1 MRLFRLFFG
10 MLMLVLL
17 LSVNVLAANKYISMN
32 LEYDGGV
39 HYYNAEEIKLCIN
52 SRELTDLTMPPII
65 FDGYSVVPAREVFEA
80 FGANVLWIKD
90 TEQVKITHENTEV
103 LLTINSNTAKVN
115 GVDCKMQIPA
125 KIINN
130 KTMIPLRFVSEAINK
145 EVKWDSATRVANICD
160 VMITTTEA
168 TTQTTTQATTQAT
181 TVQTTVKPTTT
192 QTTTYEDVMVNAVRV
207 NSSTNA
213 DTVVIDTSGRAKAS
227 TVLSQ
232 NKDLLTIDIENATLK
247 GSRGDIQKGT
257 YFNGGFYYQLKDGY
271 VRVSLDLIKDIGY
284 DINIGDK
291 EITITISPEI
301 VVSNGISNSS
311 NNSGSAVLSSSV
323 KYDNYK
329 LVINDTKGLINI
341 NSITHSDRYMEN
353 QYMLTFN
360 TNLSTLVS
368 NGTVEINDDF
378 INSIN
383 VESYAKYSSITFNTA
398 KIIALN
404 ISKSG
409 NNVIIDVLSPK
420 DKYDKIIVLDAGHGA
435 GDNGASGNGLIEK
448 DITLD
453 ILQKTVALF
462 EKDGKIK
469 VYATR
474 QTDVKPSFDE
484 RTDLA
489 NQVGDAFVSIHINSA
504 ENTSANGTETFC
516 LYPNDTGSGLNS
528 YTLAET
534 ILNNLISQLGTNNRG
549 VKSNN
554 LIVLRQSEIPATLIE
569 IGFISN
575 TEEANTVLAPDYQ
588 RQKTAQAIFDSVTEL
603 FNTYRPVR

>member
-115 GVDCKMQIPA
+115 GADCKMQIPA

-181 TVQTTVKPTTT
+181 TVQTTVKPITT

-213 DTVVIDTSGRAKAS
+213 DAVVIDTSGRAKAS

>member
-1 MRLFRLFFG
+1 MKYLR
-10 MLMLVLL
+10 LL
-17 LSVNVLAANKYISMN
+17 LGSLMFILVFNINILAANKYISMN

-39 HYYNAEEIKLCIN
+39 HYYNAEEIKLFIN
-52 SRELTDLTMPPII
+52 NRELTNLTMPPII

-80 FGANVLWIKD
+80 FGANVIWIKD
-90 TEQVKITHENTEV
+90 SEQVKIIHENKEV
-103 LLTINSNTAKVN
+103 VLTINSNVADVN
-115 GVDCKMQIPA
+115 GVAQTMQIPA
-125 KIINN
+125 KIIND
-130 KTMIPLRFVSEAINK
+130 KTMIPLRFVAEAINK
-145 EVKWDSATRVANICD
+145 EVKWDNSTRVANICD
-160 VMITTTEA
+160 VMVTTTEA
-168 TTQTTTQATTQAT
+168 TTQTTTQATTRTTTEAT
-181 TVQTTVKPTTT
+181 TQSTT
-192 QTTTYEDVMVNAVRV
+192 QTTTYKEIMVNGVSV

-213 DTVVIDTSGRAKAS
+213 DLVVINTSDRAKVS

-232 NKDLLTIDIENATLK
+232 NKDLLTIDIENSTLK
-247 GSRGDIQKGT
+247 GSRGDIQKGK

-271 VRVSLDLIKDIGY
+271 VRVSLDLISDIGY
-284 DINIGDK
+284 DVNIAD
-291 EITITISPEI
+291 ENITITISPEI
-301 VVSNGISNSS
+301 VLSGNYSNSS
-311 NNSGSAVLSSSV
+311 NNSGSAILSNKV
-323 KYDNYK
+323 RYENYK
-329 LVINDTKGLINI
+329 LIINDTNGIINVNNI
-341 NSITHSDRYMEN
+341 VHSDKYMEN

-360 TNLSTLVS
+360 TSLASLV
-368 NGTVEINDDF
+368 NNTTVEVNDDF
-378 INSIN
+378 INSIA

-398 KIIALN
+398 KVIAVDVN
-404 ISKSG
+404 KSG
-409 NNVIIDVLSPK
+409 GQIIINVLSPR

-469 VYATR
+469 AYATR

-554 LIVLRQSEIPATLIE
+554 LIVLRQSQIPATLIE

-575 TEEANTVLAPDYQ
+575 SEEASTVLAPDYQ

-603 FNTYRPVR
+603 FDTYKPVR